1 MIKNLYILTFKH
13 VISLYRSREY
23 FASKIICLI
32 WALDFWIDILHW
44 FNTVAPSVKPFIVNR
59 SCLLPSVWSEP
70 RLSRSPWP
78 PRGGSRHTCCC
89 WPWTPPQTPAEAPP
103 HSSPTKQ
110 VKPQNSPY
118 FSNSYHLQ
126 TSNTTKYN
134 IYCVSNEDEKDNCYG
149 CWWSTTTFI
158 IYKMINT
165 TKFTTLLKF
174 ITNKPVT
181 PQNSPHLLCLKWGK
195 IEDD

>member
-1 MIKNLYILTFKH
+1 M
-13 VISLYRSREY
+13 SLVYTEAREY

-32 WALDFWIDILHW
+32 WALDFWVDILHW

-78 PRGGSRHTCCC
+78 PRGGSHHTCCC

-110 VKPQNSPY
+110 VMPQNSPY

-134 IYCVSNEDEKDNCYG
+134 IYCVSNEDKKDYCYG
-149 CWWSTTTFI
+149 CWWSTTPFI

-165 TKFTTLLKF
+165 TS
-174 ITNKPVT
+174 
-181 PQNSPHLLCLKWGK
+181 SPHLLCLKWEK